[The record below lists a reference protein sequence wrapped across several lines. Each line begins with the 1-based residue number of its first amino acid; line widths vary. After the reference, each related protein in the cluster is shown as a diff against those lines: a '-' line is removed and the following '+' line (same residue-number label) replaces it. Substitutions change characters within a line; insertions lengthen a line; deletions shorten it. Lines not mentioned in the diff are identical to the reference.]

1 MSVISDAI
9 THPEPTPRTDAL
21 VFPNGCFSG
30 NLLEHARCLER
41 ENIKLRSLIESM
53 LMIKRP
59 TPED

>member
-1 MSVISDAI
+1 MSVVSEAI
-9 THPEPTPRTDAL
+9 PHPEPTPRTDAL
-21 VFPNGCFSG
+21 VFPNGCYSG
-30 NLLEHARCLER
+30 HLLEHARCLER

>member
-1 MSVISDAI
+1 MSMVSASIP
-9 THPEPTPRTDAL
+9 HPEPTPRTDAL
-21 VFPNGCFSG
+21 LFPDGCLSG
-30 NLLEHARCLER
+30 HLLEHARCLER